1 MRGHAPDRAGAV
13 TEQHIIGDPDW
24 NFLFGRGINR
34 VGAGK
39 KAGLFFCQLRSFEI
53 AFARGLF
60 PIFAHRWPLIFG
72 HDLVDQRMLWREHQ
86 ECPAIK
92 RVRSRREYA
101 DLLFVLVDLEIDLG
115 AFTPADPIALEQFN
129 SLRPIEA
136 FQFIDQ
142 SLCVSGDTQ
151 HPLPH
156 RSPDDRK
163 AAHFAFSVDHFFV
176 RQDGAELR
184 TPVHRNISN
193 VSEPNF
199 VQIFATKRFNRLGLV
214 RFRIEPRIINLEK
227 NPLRPF
233 EVTRIGGVDF
243 TLPIIG
249 ETDPLQLRF
258 EFGNVLAGGDS
269 GMLAALDRVLFCRQ
283 AKGVPAHRM
292 ENIEPAHP
300 FVTRDNVGGR
310 ITFRMSHVQTGA
322 AWIRKHVEHVE
333 FRFGRVEI
341 LRARIRR
348 VKNLALVPDR
358 LPLGLNLV
366 ERIWFAALAA
376 H

>member
-1 MRGHAPDRAGAV
+1 MFRRQHHVGGAV
-13 TEQHIIGDPDW
+13 
-24 NFLFGRGINR
+24 
-34 VGAGK
+34 
-39 KAGLFFCQLRSFEI
+39 
-53 AFARGLF
+53 
-60 PIFAHRWPLIFG
+60 
-72 HDLVDQRMLWREHQ
+72 
-86 ECPAIK
+86 K
-92 RVRSRREYA
+92 RVRSRGEYP
-101 DLLFVLVDLEIDLG
+101 DFFVVDLEIDFR
-115 AFTPADPIALEQFN
+115 AFASADPVSLEQFD

-136 FQFIDQ
+136 FKFINQ
-142 SLCVSGDTQ
+142 SLRVSGNAQ

-156 RSPDDRK
+156 RPSDDGK
-163 AAHFAFSVDHFFV
+163 STDLAFAINHFFV
-176 RQDGAELR
+176 RQNGAKLR
-184 TPVHRNISN
+184 TPVHQHIGN
-193 VSEPNF
+193 VSEANF
-199 VQIFATKRFNRLGLV
+199 IRILAAISLDRLGLV

-310 ITFRMSHVQTGA
+310 ITFRMSDVQTGA